1 MTYQE
6 AVTAWREDRAGF
18 EAAGMILPTV
28 TSYLPPEFK
37 RDAMLAMDAQ
47 PGLSTDPNA
56 GVPWF
61 LLNMIDPQVYKVLFA
76 KNKAADI
83 LGEQKRGDWTMKTT
97 MFPIVEHVGEV
108 TSYGDYN
115 EGGHTE
121 ANANWPQRQ
130 AYLFQTTKE
139 LGDLEI
145 DTAGA
150 AKLNWVAEVDAA
162 VALALNKAQNTIY
175 FFGLA
180 GLQNYGILNDPHLSA
195 SLTPSPKAYGN
206 NQWITNGVITATA
219 NEIYTDI
226 QSLVTQVVTQSAG
239 LVELDAPMK
248 LCLSPTI
255 QMALTAA
262 NSFGVN
268 LKLLLKD
275 NFPNLTIEAAVQYG
289 AQTATNPQGVVGGN
303 FVQLIAEQVEG
314 QKTGFC
320 AFNEKMR
327 AHPMVRALSSY
338 KQKFTAG
345 AWGAIYRTTITVSS
359 MIGV

>member
-1 MTYQE
+1 MNYQD
-6 AVTAWREDRAGF
+6 AVSGWRDDKAGF
-18 EAAGMILPTV
+18 ETAGMILPSV
-28 TSYLPPEFK
+28 NAYLPEAFK
-37 RDAMLAMDAQ
+37 SSFSMAMDAQ

-76 KNKAADI
+76 KNKGADI
-83 LGEQKRGDWTMKTT
+83 LGEQKRGSWTTKTA
-97 MFPIVEHVGEV
+97 MFPVVEQVGEV

-115 EGGHTE
+115 EGGHTG

-139 LGDLEI
+139 IGDLEI
-145 DTAGA
+145 DTAGE
-150 AKLNWVAEVDAA
+150 AKLNWVSEIDQA

-175 FFGLA
+175 FFGLS

-195 SLTPSPKAYGN
+195 SLTPSPKAFGN
-206 NQWITNGVITATA
+206 NLWITNGVITATA

-239 LVELDAPMK
+239 LVNMDDKMK
-248 LCLSPTI
+248 LCLSPQI

-268 LKLLLKD
+268 LKMLLKD
-275 NFPNLTIEAAVQYG
+275 NFPNIEIEAAVQYG
-289 AQTATNPQGVVGGN
+289 AQSATNAQGVVGGN
-303 FVQLIAEQVEG
+303 FVQLIAESVEG

-338 KQKFTAG
+338 KQKYTGG
-345 AWGAIYRTTITVSS
+345 AWGAIYRTTITVAS